1 MLDLSTVFL
10 LFCGLCLYILWRKTT
25 RNVTLPPGPPTTPF
39 LGNLNRK
46 LDNLPEA
53 FREYRLKYGD
63 VFSLILGTKTMV
75 VVNGLETLK
84 EVFIK
89 NGDVTS
95 ERPDMFIAK
104 EIGHYKGIANS
115 SGSRWKEHRTF
126 TIGALR
132 EFGFGK
138 RSLESKVM
146 EEVEVLIK
154 VIGEKH
160 GTPFNIRGLLNLC
173 VSNIMCSINFGQR
186 YEHTDEFF
194 MSLLEK
200 INQNLSNTN
209 IMFVATIFPF
219 LKHIPFDPFGLKRNL
234 RNADDVEKHLT
245 LVIKEH
251 EETYDEKHL
260 RDYVDIYLKRMKSEG
275 SNPESTFD
283 HEQLLKTIGDL
294 FVAGTETTSTA
305 VQWFIVLLINHPE
318 VQNLMRQ
325 EISDVIG
332 TSRYPCMEDR
342 GKLPYT
348 EAVLHEVLRFGCI
361 GPLAAPHGLTK
372 DFNYKGHV
380 IPKDTILIPNLHSV
394 LYDPDIFEEPETF
407 RPTRFL
413 DADRKLLNV
422 DKVLVF
428 SLGRRVCPGE
438 SLGRM
443 EFFLFTTSLVQRF
456 KLLPSDPYH
465 LPSTKGKL
473 GITLAPEQY
482 TFRAVEVESLN
493 TL

>member
-1 MLDLSTVFL
+1 MLDLSTVLL
-10 LFCGLCLYILWRKTT
+10 LFCGFCLYILLRKTT
-25 RNVTLPPGPPTTPF
+25 RNVTLPPGPPTIPF
-39 LGNLNRK
+39 LGNLNVK
-46 LDNLPEA
+46 LDNLPET

-63 VFSLILGTKTMV
+63 VFSLILGSKTMV
-75 VVNGLETLK
+75 VFNGLETLK

-104 EIGHYKGIANS
+104 EISRYKGIASS
-115 SGSRWKEHRTF
+115 SGPRWKEHRTF
-126 TIGALR
+126 AIGALR

-138 RSLESKVM
+138 KSLESKVM

-154 VIGEKH
+154 AIEEKR
-160 GTPFNIRGLLNLC
+160 GTPFNIRGLLTLC

-200 INQNLSNTN
+200 INENLSNTN

-251 EETYDEKHL
+251 EDTYDEKYL
-260 RDYVDIYLKRMKSEG
+260 RDYVDVYLKRMKSEG
-275 SNPESTFD
+275 DNPNSTFD

-318 VQNLMRQ
+318 VQTLMRQ

-332 TSRYPCMEDR
+332 TSRYPCMDDR

-348 EAVLHEVLRFGCI
+348 EAVLHEVLRFGGI
-361 GPLAAPHGLTK
+361 APLAIPHGLTK
-372 DFNYKGHV
+372 DFIYKGHV
-380 IPKDTILIPNLHSV
+380 IPKDAILIPNLHSV
-394 LYDPDIFEEPETF
+394 LNDPEIFEEPEKF
-407 RPTRFL
+407 RPSRFL
-413 DADRKLLNV
+413 DADRKLVNV
-422 DKVLVF
+422 DKVMVF

-438 SLGRM
+438 SLARM

-456 KLLPSDPYH
+456 KLLPSDPNK
-465 LPSTKGKL
+465 LPLLKGKL

-482 TFRAVEVESLN
+482 TFRAVGVESQN
-493 TL
+493 

>member
-1 MLDLSTVFL
+1 MIDLSTAFL
-10 LFCGLCLYILWRKTT
+10 LFCGLGLYILWRKTT
-25 RNVTLPPGPPTTPF
+25 RNVKLPPGPPTTPF
-39 LGNLNRK
+39 FGNLNVK
-46 LDNLPEA
+46 LDNLPET

-63 VFSLILGTKTMV
+63 VFSLILGSKTMV

-89 NGDVTS
+89 NGDITS
-95 ERPDMFIAK
+95 DRPDMFIAK
-104 EIGHYKGIANS
+104 EIGHYKGIASS

-154 VIGEKH
+154 VIGEQN
-160 GTPFNIRGLLNLC
+160 GTPFNIRGLLTLC

-200 INQNLSNTN
+200 INQNLGNSNV
-209 IMFVATIFPF
+209 MFVATIFPF
-219 LKHIPFDPFGLKRNL
+219 LKYIPYDPFGIKRNL

-251 EETYDEKHL
+251 EETYDENNL
-260 RDYVDIYLKRMKSEG
+260 RDYVDIYLKRMKSERG
-275 SNPESTFD
+275 SPESTFD

-325 EISDVIG
+325 EIRDVIG

-342 GKLPYT
+342 AKLPYT

-361 GPLAAPHGLTK
+361 GPLALPHGLTK
-372 DFNYKGHV
+372 DFNYKGSV
-380 IPKDTILIPNLHSV
+380 IPKDSMLIPNLHSV
-394 LYDPDIFEEPETF
+394 LYDPEIFDEPEKF

-413 DADRKLLNV
+413 DTDRKLVNV

-438 SLGRM
+438 SLARM

-456 KLLPSDPYH
+456 KLLPSDPNH

-473 GITLAPEQY
+473 GITLAPEQF